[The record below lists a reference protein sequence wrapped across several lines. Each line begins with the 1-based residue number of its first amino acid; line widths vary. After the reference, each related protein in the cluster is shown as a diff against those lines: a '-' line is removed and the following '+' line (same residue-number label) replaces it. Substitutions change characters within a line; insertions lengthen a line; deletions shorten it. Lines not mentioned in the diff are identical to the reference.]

1 MANETT
7 LPTVILPEITEP
19 WADEDIQAP
28 IRVEMPLGAI
38 WLVITGFVVPLIAVW
53 GLLV

>member
-38 WLVITGFVVPLIAVW
+38 WVAVGAVVVPLIAVW